1 MERGMVWVIC
11 YDVVEDK
18 RRNQVFKALQ
28 GFGQN
33 VQYSVFECEL
43 RARKSIASRASE
55 VHEGHTKKMSVHEK
69 SRP

>member
-43 RARKSIASRASE
+43 S
-55 VHEGHTKKMSVHEK
+55 
-69 SRP
+69 

>member
-28 GFGQN
+28 GFGQKD
-33 VQYSVFECEL
+33 
-43 RARKSIASRASE
+43 RKS
-55 VHEGHTKKMSVHEK
+55 VV
-69 SRP
+69 